1 MESTTAQ
8 GGACVNGGT
17 VGEGNA
23 YHFLF
28 DHAAENDFVVHA
40 GEGFALFA
48 HDFGGA
54 DEFGV
59 LLDQGVPLGFLANT
73 EHFGD
78 VRCHFHSDAIF
89 RRESGNVGCLG
100 NGKGMPVEWREDGN
114 KGDWGNLLLVVFF
127 YGKRLVMNSVSLIH
141 GLCCTGFLALQSM
154 VLHAAESPSPVS
166 SSNLACAEDYV
177 ENQVI
182 EKTAEKL
189 SQSDVVLV
197 AILYKTVF
205 SKEGKFLYARVIES
219 LRGDIPVDA
228 LVKWSYPPN
237 NRSQDLSSPKTVLHE
252 GMAPFYVLASAK
264 QVNRMEEKQDDFG
277 NASDVSGVYEIKR
290 VISYFPRTESDPA
303 RAMQRLLRVE
313 PARIVEEADEAK
325 FLKKH

>member
-1 MESTTAQ
+1 MLREWKGDARGME
-8 GGACVNGGT
+8 
-17 VGEGNA
+17 
-23 YHFLF
+23 
-28 DHAAENDFVVHA
+28 
-40 GEGFALFA
+40 
-48 HDFGGA
+48 
-54 DEFGV
+54 
-59 LLDQGVPLGFLANT
+59 
-73 EHFGD
+73 
-78 VRCHFHSDAIF
+78 
-89 RRESGNVGCLG
+89 
-100 NGKGMPVEWREDGN
+100 VEVGN
-114 KGDWGNLLLVVFF
+114 KGDWGNLLLGFFF

-141 GLCCTGFLALQSM
+141 GLCCIGFLALQSM
-154 VLHAAESPSPVS
+154 ALHAAESPSPVS
-166 SSNLACAEDYV
+166 SSNLACAEDDV
-177 ENQVI
+177 DNQVI

-228 LVKWSYPPN
+228 LVKWSYPP

-325 FLKKH
+325 LLKKD